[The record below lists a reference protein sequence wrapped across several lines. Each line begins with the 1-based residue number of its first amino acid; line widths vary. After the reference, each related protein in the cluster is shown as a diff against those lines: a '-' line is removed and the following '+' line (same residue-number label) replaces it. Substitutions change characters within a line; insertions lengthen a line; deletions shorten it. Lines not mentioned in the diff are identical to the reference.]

1 MAFERTFQVAWAH
14 LDANGHMANVAFL
27 DVAVDVRF
35 MYFESCGFPPS
46 EWAKL
51 RVGPVVRRDEVDYHR
66 ELRMLQP
73 FRVNILLA
81 GLADD
86 ASRFRIRN
94 EFRREDGELA
104 ARITSTGGIL
114 DLNAR
119 KLISP
124 PPALAQAF
132 RALDRSDDFEVL
144 DSSLRR

>member
-1 MAFERTFQVAWAH
+1 MGFEKTFHVGWGH
-14 LDANGHMANVAFL
+14 LDSNGHMANVALL

-35 MYFESCGFPPS
+35 MYFASRGFPPA

-51 RVGPVVRRDEVDYHR
+51 RLGPVVRRDEVDYHR

-73 FRVNILLA
+73 FTVNILLA
-81 GLADD
+81 GLAMD

-94 EFRREDGELA
+94 EVRREDGELA

-114 DLNAR
+114 DLAAR
-119 KLISP
+119 KLVAP
-124 PPALAQAF
+124 PEALAEAF
-132 RALDRSDDFEVL
+132 RALDRSEDFESL

>member
-1 MAFERTFQVAWAH
+1 
-14 LDANGHMANVAFL
+14 
-27 DVAVDVRF
+27 
-35 MYFESCGFPPS
+35 
-46 EWAKL
+46 
-51 RVGPVVRRDEVDYHR
+51 VGPVVRRDEVDYHR
-66 ELRMLQP
+66 ELRMLQQ